1 MIYKVLVVDD
11 EPYIVNWISQMLLA
25 STKYNFKV
33 YKADSAKKALNILE
47 EYAIDILMTD
57 IKMPGIS
64 GVELSKIVRKRW
76 PECKM
81 IFISAYSD
89 FEYAKEALSSG
100 VVEYILKTQE
110 DEEIFEAVDKCIDL
124 LEKDKMSKKLLEKA
138 DMSIKSL
145 IPYYRLR
152 TLQVMY
158 NMNLELEPEII
169 RERFDEIKI
178 DIDPRRGFFALICR
192 FDTVK
197 ADDFLS
203 VQNNISKCITIQDII
218 DKNVKDKMNT
228 SAFLM
233 HESEKQS
240 IYIILQEKHGFEGK
254 CREYIEENIH
264 NVQTTIKTIMN
275 IETSFAFSQEK
286 TDFKTWKDTF
296 TKLKTLLDSHYNE
309 KNIVLFDTNNADKK
323 RGKKVN
329 FEISISRL
337 RENIISGNY
346 NNCSKILDDFEQHDE
361 QKVQYFYNNTI
372 LLISYILNNAVS
384 KNETTRFKEYSE
396 FNNSKEA
403 YLYLK
408 KEISYLCDS
417 IGKINQYSKVDLIN
431 RIKEYIKNNITENFS
446 LESMAEEMY
455 YNPSYLSRIFH
466 NETGITLK
474 SYVDNVKIEK
484 IKELLSNKDI
494 MVKDI
499 SEKTGFIS
507 ATYFSQY
514 FKKHTGLT
522 PNEFRRKLS

>member
-1 MIYKVLVVDD
+1 
-11 EPYIVNWISQMLLA
+11 
-25 STKYNFKV
+25 
-33 YKADSAKKALNILE
+33 
-47 EYAIDILMTD
+47 
-57 IKMPGIS
+57 
-64 GVELSKIVRKRW
+64 
-76 PECKM
+76 
-81 IFISAYSD
+81 
-89 FEYAKEALSSG
+89 
-100 VVEYILKTQE
+100 
-110 DEEIFEAVDKCIDL
+110 
-124 LEKDKMSKKLLEKA
+124 
-138 DMSIKSL
+138 
-145 IPYYRLR
+145 
-152 TLQVMY
+152 
-158 NMNLELEPEII
+158 
-169 RERFDEIKI
+169 
-178 DIDPRRGFFALICR
+178 
-192 FDTVK
+192 
-197 ADDFLS
+197 
-203 VQNNISKCITIQDII
+203 
-218 DKNVKDKMNT
+218 
-228 SAFLM
+228 
-233 HESEKQS
+233 
-240 IYIILQEKHGFEGK
+240 
-254 CREYIEENIH
+254 
-264 NVQTTIKTIMN
+264 
-275 IETSFAFSQEK
+275 
-286 TDFKTWKDTF
+286 
-296 TKLKTLLDSHYNE
+296 
-309 KNIVLFDTNNADKK
+309 
-323 RGKKVN
+323 
-329 FEISISRL
+329 
-337 RENIISGNY
+337 
-346 NNCSKILDDFEQHDE
+346 
-361 QKVQYFYNNTI
+361 

>member
-346 NNCSKILDDFEQHDE
+346 NN
-361 QKVQYFYNNTI
+361 
-372 LLISYILNNAVS
+372 
-384 KNETTRFKEYSE
+384 
-396 FNNSKEA
+396 
-403 YLYLK
+403 
-408 KEISYLCDS
+408 
-417 IGKINQYSKVDLIN
+417 
-431 RIKEYIKNNITENFS
+431 
-446 LESMAEEMY
+446 
-455 YNPSYLSRIFH
+455 
-466 NETGITLK
+466 
-474 SYVDNVKIEK
+474 
-484 IKELLSNKDI
+484 
-494 MVKDI
+494 
-499 SEKTGFIS
+499 
-507 ATYFSQY
+507 
-514 FKKHTGLT
+514 
-522 PNEFRRKLS
+522 

>member
-197 ADDFLS
+197 EDDFPAY
-203 VQNNISKCITIQDII
+203 KII
-218 DKNVKDKMNT
+218 
-228 SAFLM
+228 
-233 HESEKQS
+233 
-240 IYIILQEKHGFEGK
+240 
-254 CREYIEENIH
+254 
-264 NVQTTIKTIMN
+264 
-275 IETSFAFSQEK
+275 
-286 TDFKTWKDTF
+286 
-296 TKLKTLLDSHYNE
+296 
-309 KNIVLFDTNNADKK
+309 
-323 RGKKVN
+323 
-329 FEISISRL
+329 
-337 RENIISGNY
+337 
-346 NNCSKILDDFEQHDE
+346 
-361 QKVQYFYNNTI
+361 
-372 LLISYILNNAVS
+372 
-384 KNETTRFKEYSE
+384 
-396 FNNSKEA
+396 
-403 YLYLK
+403 
-408 KEISYLCDS
+408 
-417 IGKINQYSKVDLIN
+417 
-431 RIKEYIKNNITENFS
+431 
-446 LESMAEEMY
+446 
-455 YNPSYLSRIFH
+455 
-466 NETGITLK
+466 
-474 SYVDNVKIEK
+474 
-484 IKELLSNKDI
+484 
-494 MVKDI
+494 
-499 SEKTGFIS
+499 
-507 ATYFSQY
+507 
-514 FKKHTGLT
+514 
-522 PNEFRRKLS
+522 

>member
-1 MIYKVLVVDD
+1 
-11 EPYIVNWISQMLLA
+11 
-25 STKYNFKV
+25 
-33 YKADSAKKALNILE
+33 
-47 EYAIDILMTD
+47 
-57 IKMPGIS
+57 
-64 GVELSKIVRKRW
+64 
-76 PECKM
+76 M

-275 IETSFAFSQEK
+275 IETSFAFSQE
-286 TDFKTWKDTF
+286 
-296 TKLKTLLDSHYNE
+296 N
-309 KNIVLFDTNNADKK
+309 
-323 RGKKVN
+323 
-329 FEISISRL
+329 
-337 RENIISGNY
+337 
-346 NNCSKILDDFEQHDE
+346 
-361 QKVQYFYNNTI
+361 
-372 LLISYILNNAVS
+372 
-384 KNETTRFKEYSE
+384 
-396 FNNSKEA
+396 
-403 YLYLK
+403 
-408 KEISYLCDS
+408 
-417 IGKINQYSKVDLIN
+417 
-431 RIKEYIKNNITENFS
+431 
-446 LESMAEEMY
+446 
-455 YNPSYLSRIFH
+455 
-466 NETGITLK
+466 
-474 SYVDNVKIEK
+474 
-484 IKELLSNKDI
+484 
-494 MVKDI
+494 
-499 SEKTGFIS
+499 
-507 ATYFSQY
+507 
-514 FKKHTGLT
+514 
-522 PNEFRRKLS
+522 